1 MAHSILGWG
10 EPLVE
15 VRTAHLPE
23 AMVLDGRNKP
33 GNLDCAVHN
42 LVGGGSVGFSG
53 DVLNATNAARHV
65 LTGDSPHNRIGLV
78 TAVGD
83 DNCACSGA
91 FIGWL
96 DQHRIDSDSVQRVS
110 HGHIGAYFE
119 GYRDELGSF
128 PYSRSGAAFESLTER
143 QVTDAIERHALD
155 RAGLIVTGITH
166 ARMKERCRVKDVLER
181 AKLQGVRTFYAVNFR
196 MSLWG
201 ARESDSRKNAS
212 IGFRAAAPCIDFCSL
227 GKEEAEIILDREIS
241 DTSWSKRDAAQS
253 ILNLGIGHGVVLTG
267 YPEAYMAFRSD
278 GETRCIE
285 RTASENE
292 LTGINTTGAGD
303 NLTGA
308 FAALYLISNNV
319 SASFEEAC
327 RIAEMSTTVE
337 GGIYHPPASEIED
350 ILSRVR

>member
-23 AMVLDGRNKP
+23 AMVLDSPDKP
-33 GNLDCAVHN
+33 GNLDCAVHH
-42 LVGGGSVGFSG
+42 LVGGGSIGFSG
-53 DVLNATNAARHV
+53 DILNATNAARHILV
-65 LTGDSPHNRIGLV
+65 GDGPRNQAGLV

-83 DNCACSGA
+83 DGCACSRA
-91 FIGWL
+91 LIEWL
-96 DQHRIDSDSVQRVS
+96 DQHGISSDSVQRVS

-143 QVTDAIERHALD
+143 QVFEAID
-155 RAGLIVTGITH
+155 RQESNRIGLIVTGITH
-166 ARMKERCRVKDVLER
+166 ARTKNRCKVIDALKR
-181 AKLQGVRTFYAVNFR
+181 ATFQGVTTFYAANFR

-201 ARESDSRKNAS
+201 DWEGDSKKNAS
-212 IGFRAAAPCIDFCSL
+212 AGFRAAAPYIDFCSL
-227 GKEEAEIILDREIS
+227 GKEEAEIILEKEIP
-241 DTSWSKRDAAQS
+241 DTSRSKREAAGAL
-253 ILNLGIGHGVVLTG
+253 LNLGIGRGAALTG
-267 YPEAYMAFRSD
+267 YPEAYMALRSK
-278 GETRCIE
+278 GGTRCIE

-292 LTGINTTGAGD
+292 RAGINTTGAGD

-308 FAALYLISNNV
+308 FAALYLISDNV
-319 SASFEEAC
+319 SASFEGAC

-337 GGIYHPPASEIED
+337 GGIYLPPASEIED
-350 ILSRVR
+350 ILNRIR